1 MNHLVTAIITLL
13 LLGLMVGAL
22 FYLVLRTSALLGC
35 RVLWPALFFVA
46 LFVGGVMGMLLIASS
61 KSDNLPGHLL
71 VVGGSAVVGVLLV
84 LVVVMAMVDLL
95 GLAVAIPAK
104 VRIVAVVAVT
114 VAVSALSFVNAARP
128 VVKQVAVPVDA
139 LDRPLRVVQLTDM
152 HLGHNR
158 GERHVAKVVDMVVAQ
173 NPDVVVITGDLFDS
187 RYRLNAATI
196 APLRRL
202 DVPVLFVVGNHD
214 GYIGSQR
221 VKSVVRSLGNVRVLE
236 NEVVEVDG
244 LQFVGLD
251 NMNADS
257 LDVGR
262 HTKPGAPNIAAV
274 LPTLPIDKTKPTVV
288 LHHIPSGARYVAEA
302 GACLYLSGHTHGGQF
317 PPVTW
322 LDELMFDYNKGLY
335 RLGNMAIY
343 VSTGTG
349 TTGPQ
354 MRLGTRPEV
363 TVLDLYC
370 GSTSK

>member
-1 MNHLVTAIITLL
+1 MNYLVTAVITFLS
-13 LLGLMVGAL
+13 LGVMVGL
-22 FYLVLRTSALLGC
+22 VVYLVLRTSALLGC
-35 RVLWPALFFVA
+35 RALWPAVVYGT
-46 LFVGGVMGMLLIASS
+46 LFVGGMVGMLLVASS
-61 KSDNLPGHLL
+61 KSDNFAGHLL

-84 LVVVMAMVDLL
+84 LVVSLALVDLV
-95 GLAVAIPAK
+95 GLAVTIPQK
-104 VRIVAVVAVT
+104 VRIVAVATLTVVVA
-114 VAVSALSFVNAARP
+114 ALSFANAARP
-128 VVKQVAVPVDA
+128 VVKQVPIPVEGLA
-139 LDRPLRVVQLTDM
+139 QPVRVVQLTDM

-158 GERHVAKVVDMVVAQ
+158 GARHVDKIVSIVEAQ

-187 RYRLNAATI
+187 RYRLSPATI
-196 APLRRL
+196 APLHRL
-202 DVPVLFVVGNHD
+202 AVPVLFVVGNHD
-214 GYIGSQR
+214 GYIGVEH
-221 VKSVVRSLGNVRVLE
+221 VKRIVRSLGNVRVLE
-236 NEVVEVDG
+236 NEVVELAG

-257 LDVGR
+257 LDVGP
-262 HTKPGAPNIAAV
+262 HTKPGAPNIASV
-274 LPTLPIDKTKPTVV
+274 LPTLPVDRTKPTVV

-302 GACLYLSGHTHGGQF
+302 GADLYLSGHTHGGQF

-335 RLGNMAIY
+335 RLGKMAIY

-363 TVLDLYC
+363 AVLDLYC

>member
-1 MNHLVTAIITLL
+1 MNYLVTAVITFLS
-13 LLGLMVGAL
+13 LGVMVGL
-22 FYLVLRTSALLGC
+22 VVYMVLRTSALLGC
-35 RVLWPALFFVA
+35 RALWPAVVYGT
-46 LFVGGVMGMLLIASS
+46 LFVGGMVGMLLVASS
-61 KSDNLPGHLL
+61 KSDNFAGHLL

-84 LVVVMAMVDLL
+84 LVVSLALVDLV
-95 GLAVAIPAK
+95 GLAVTIPPK
-104 VRIVAVVAVT
+104 VRIVAVATLTVVVA
-114 VAVSALSFVNAARP
+114 ALSFANAARP
-128 VVKQVAVPVDA
+128 VVKQVPIPVEGLA
-139 LDRPLRVVQLTDM
+139 QPVRVVQLTDM

-158 GERHVAKVVDMVVAQ
+158 GARHVDKIVSIVEAQ

-187 RYRLNAATI
+187 RYRLNPATI
-196 APLRRL
+196 APLHRL
-202 DVPVLFVVGNHD
+202 AVPVLFVVGNHD
-214 GYIGSQR
+214 GYIGVEH
-221 VKSVVRSLGNVRVLE
+221 VKRTVRSLGNVRVLE
-236 NEVVEVDG
+236 NEVVELAG

-257 LDVGR
+257 LDVGP
-262 HTKPGAPNIAAV
+262 HTKPGAPNIASV
-274 LPTLPIDKTKPTVV
+274 LPTLPVDRTKPTVV

-302 GACLYLSGHTHGGQF
+302 GADLYLSGHTHGGQF

-335 RLGNMAIY
+335 RLGKMAIY

-363 TVLDLYC
+363 AVLDLYC